1 MTSLPVLRHNNY
13 TPPEPL
19 LDLHGPDPW
28 DVNFVFP
35 VPSSLENDV
44 VRLTPFIPRLHADA
58 YWDVA
63 GGSDPDLY
71 QLVARPVHTKEDFVK
86 QVLQK
91 RSSPDACLFL
101 IVDKTK
107 PEVEAEGSGLG
118 GAMAGVIG
126 LIGANPSHLV
136 SNSTLTQRGSAY

>member
-1 MTSLPVLRHNNY
+1 MAFVNNY
-13 TPPEPL
+13 TPPDSL
-19 LDLHGPDPW
+19 SDLHGPDPW
-28 DVNFVFP
+28 DLNFVFP

-63 GGSDPDLY
+63 GGCDPDLY
-71 QLVARPVHTKEDFVK
+71 QLVARPVRTKEDFVK

-107 PEVEAEGSGLG
+107 LEVEAEECGLG

-126 LIGANPSHLV
+126 LIGANSTHLV
-136 SNSTLTQRGSAY
+136 SSSSPRPSPAS